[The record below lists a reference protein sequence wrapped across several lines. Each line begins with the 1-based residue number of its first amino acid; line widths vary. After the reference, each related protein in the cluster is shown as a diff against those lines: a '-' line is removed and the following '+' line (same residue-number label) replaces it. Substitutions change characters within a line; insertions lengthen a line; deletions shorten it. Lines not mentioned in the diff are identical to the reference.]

1 MSACVSRFNPRL
13 NLPAL
18 RLNLPHFSASRAL
31 ALSSNAHTA
40 LDQQELGAWA
50 VPAKP
55 PCAWRVGNPGT
66 ADSGVG
72 WRIDATATHDRLR
85 STGAPYRGVHRRRTE
100 EQMNKLRLV
109 SGIVAL
115 GAACV
120 VSMASGSSNTPSA
133 AASGQSG
140 GSAASPQVFQVGQPV
155 NLGSWQVTALSA
167 KNPYKPK
174 SAYQKPEAGS
184 KYVTADTQ
192 VVNNGDKP
200 GNVSSVLCF
209 KMRDSTGQEYNEELL
224 TGVPK
229 PPDGEVAPGG
239 KLRGTVSY
247 QVPTSANGL
256 LLVFSCDLFSS
267 GSAEIAIP

>member
-1 MSACVSRFNPRL
+1 
-13 NLPAL
+13 
-18 RLNLPHFSASRAL
+18 
-31 ALSSNAHTA
+31 
-40 LDQQELGAWA
+40 
-50 VPAKP
+50 
-55 PCAWRVGNPGT
+55 
-66 ADSGVG
+66 
-72 WRIDATATHDRLR
+72 
-85 STGAPYRGVHRRRTE
+85 
-100 EQMNKLRLV
+100 MNKFRLV
-109 SGIVAL
+109 VGVAAL

-133 AASGQSG
+133 APSGQSG
-140 GSAASPQVFQVGQPV
+140 GSAASPQVFQIGQPV

-167 KNPYKPK
+167 KNPYKSK
-174 SAYQKPEAGS
+174 NAYQKPEAGS
-184 KYVTADTQ
+184 KYVTVDTQ

-200 GNVSSVLCF
+200 GTVSSVVCF
-209 KMRDSTGQEYNEELL
+209 KMRDSTGQEYTEQLL